1 MKLLKT
7 SALLAVL
14 SLAGTLAYANPLPE
28 NILSDPD
35 FVSRG
40 ESIVGW
46 KVGGFAGGN
55 PETGKNYDNSA
66 KLITEEGK
74 TFARVICDP
83 KFSNFALSPDDRLP
97 LLPEWT
103 AISVSGMVRIEGLT
117 KTDSWGG
124 FNLSLTFYDFDGKV
138 VGNSGETTLRI
149 SDNQA
154 WKSGLKTITIPEG
167 ATEVAFGLH
176 WLAAG
181 GVADVM
187 NVVLKPQ

>member
-1 MKLLKT
+1 MKSLLAT
-7 SALLAVL
+7 ALLAVL
-14 SLAGTLAYANPLPE
+14 ALATPAADADPLLG
-28 NILSDPD
+28 NILSDPE
-35 FVSRG
+35 FISRG

-66 KLITEEGK
+66 KLVTEEGK

-83 KFSNFALSPDDRLP
+83 KFPNFALSPDDRLP
-97 LLPEWT
+97 LLPDWT
-103 AISVSGMVRIEGLT
+103 AISVSGMVRIDGFT

-124 FNLSLTFYDFDGKV
+124 FNLSLTFYDFDGKE

-149 SDNQA
+149 SENQE